1 MRLRRKYS
9 GWRLRRNAFSRR
21 GQQRQIQIKFCRLPA
36 RGLWIFEQRQS
47 AVQSAWLRRVQVPLR
62 RQRLEA
68 DSRNDDIQMMKAVIV
83 EKPGDENALKI
94 GEVPEPAIKPD
105 EILIRVRAAGV
116 NRADLLQRQGFYP
129 PPPGASEI
137 IGMEVAGE
145 VAAVGPAAPGWKI
158 GDRAMALIPGGGYAE
173 KAAAHYGAALS
184 FEEAAGAPEV
194 FLTVYLNFFMLAAI
208 KRGDTAL
215 IHGGGSGIGTA
226 SIMMLKEAGV
236 RVIVTAGTDEKCEQ
250 CRKLGADVAINYKS
264 GPFAPAVKAATEGR
278 GVDAIL
284 DSIGGAYL
292 AGNIE
297 SLAQGGRLVLIG
309 LMNGTRAELDLAA
322 VLRRH
327 LKIFG
332 STLRMRPA
340 AEKAAI
346 VTAFLNQFGPALEA
360 GKLRPPIYKVIPA
373 AEAPTAHRMMQASE
387 HFGKI
392 VLKFD

>member
-9 GWRLRRNAFSRR
+9 GWRLRRHAFSRR
-21 GQQRQIQIKFCRLPA
+21 GQQRQI
-36 RGLWIFEQRQS
+36 
-47 AVQSAWLRRVQVPLR
+47 PLR
-62 RQRLEA
+62 RHRLEA
-68 DSRNDDIQMMKAVIV
+68 DSGHDDIQMMKAVIV
-83 EKPGDENALKI
+83 EKPGGEDALKI
-94 GEVPEPAIKPD
+94 GEVPEPSLKPD

-173 KAAAHYGAALS
+173 KAAAHYGSAMKIPAALS
-184 FEEAAGAPEV
+184 FEEAAGMPEV
-194 FLTVYLNFFMLAAI
+194 LLTVFLNFFMLAGI
-208 KRGDTAL
+208 KRGETAL

-226 SIMMLKEAGV
+226 SILLLKEAGV
-236 RVIVTAGTDEKCEQ
+236 RVIVTAGADEKCEQ
-250 CRKLGADVAINYKS
+250 CRKLGADVAINYKR
-264 GPFAPAVKAATEGR
+264 GPFAPAVKTATEGR
-278 GVDAIL
+278 GVDVIL
-284 DSIGGAYL
+284 DSIGASYL
-292 AGNIE
+292 AGNLE

-309 LMNGTRAELDLAA
+309 LMSGTRAEIDLAA

-327 LKIFG
+327 LKIYG
-332 STLRMRPA
+332 STLRMRPPS
-340 AEKAAI
+340 EKAQIATSFI
-346 VTAFLNQFGPALEA
+346 NQFGPALEA
-360 GKLRPPIYKVIPA
+360 GQLRPPIYKVIPA
-373 AEAPTAHRMMQASE
+373 ADAPTAHRMMQASE